1 MKMAALPEGMRIPDS
16 HLAKLLPST
25 TTASIICEDAREAQ
39 ALWRRARGMLQERE
53 KKVQMD
59 SSTTEYLQAAFTAL
73 KELPWKG
80 VVKGFREKEEVETL
94 ARWLTTDWLTTTH
107 EHQMLET
114 LADDLALDES
124 SPDTI
129 PITFFAHTLS
139 RGFYNPEAYRTGR
152 EWRWVRR
159 LGDAFATGQRK
170 RFGTIAN
177 INENHWVAIAFN
189 CEEKVIYY
197 GDPMGGASTEART
210 RPLQLVD
217 LRASRRGILLEGFA
231 NAAAARSSFLRD
243 SCLLRSRAL
252 LRPEYF
258 PLPVPTLDSMA
269 NERLKMFILRH
280 HATTLGITT
289 IRI

>member
-1 MKMAALPEGMRIPDS
+1 FWS
-16 HLAKLLPST
+16 LA
-25 TTASIICEDAREAQ
+25 EDAREAQ

-94 ARWLTTDWLTTTH
+94 AHWLTTDWLTTTH

-197 GDPMGGASTEART
+197 GDPMGGAVPKHVRDHYNWWIYEHLGEEYCWKDLPM
-210 RPLQLVD
+210 PLQRD
-217 LRASRRGILLEGFA
+217 LHSCGILAYFGLAHF
-231 NAAAARSSFLRD
+231 FD
-243 SCLLRSRAL
+243 
-252 LRPEYF
+252 PEYF